1 MLFVPEEAQ
10 MTLCHLFQVCSNT
23 QVLLALLLSHNYY
36 KVIILNEL
44 KKKILWQC
52 RRGLWELDAIFI
64 PFVENNFDYLEEDEI
79 TNFQRLLEYEDI
91 EIFDILVNKK
101 SFEDTSLQPIVKKI
115 LTFHDLNLGTS
126 S

>member
-1 MLFVPEEAQ
+1 M
-10 MTLCHLFQVCSNT
+10 
-23 QVLLALLLSHNYY
+23 
-36 KVIILNEL
+36 NEL

-52 RRGLWELDAIFI
+52 RRGLWELDVILI

-79 TNFQRLLEYEDI
+79 SNFQRLLEYEDI

-101 SFEDTSLQPIVKKI
+101 SFEDTSLQQIIKKI
-115 LTFHDLNLGTS
+115 LSFHDLNLGTS